1 LHHTLKDAEYEGDN
15 IFIGRLFKNKED
27 CATKLAIHAIRR
39 KFHFIYAKSY
49 PNILLAAC
57 VSHTCPWRIYAT
69 KMEDSERFEI
79 KCATQQHTCSV
90 DARGDFHKQASTA
103 VIGKL
108 MRTKYLGVG
117 RGSRPN
123 ELRKM
128 LRDEFS
134 VNVSYR
140 K

>member
-1 LHHTLKDAEYEGDN
+1 
-15 IFIGRLFKNKED
+15 
-27 CATKLAIHAIRR
+27 
-39 KFHFIYAKSY
+39 
-49 PNILLAAC
+49 
-57 VSHTCPWRIYAT
+57 
-69 KMEDSERFEI
+69 MEDSERFEI

-134 VNVSYR
+134 LNVSYR